1 MRYRVL
7 AGSLLCAAIVA
18 PPTVSAV
25 RDVLESRASF
35 FEHEE
40 SHAKR
45 QALSAQLE
53 ALRAA
58 GIRAARPPYG
68 EGYDRGADILSYDLS
83 FRLDPAVRQLEG
95 TAVLRVSAVATGTRS
110 LTLDFSDAY
119 TLLEVKVRGAAV
131 TASRTT
137 NLVTV
142 PFDPP
147 LSSEERAT
155 ISISY
160 RGVPPTGGSLTFWTH
175 ARGYAATS
183 LSEPFG
189 ARTLFPCVDDPADR
203 AMVTVHA
210 TVPAG
215 YVAASAGL
223 VTETPGENGQ
233 RTFTWKLPQS
243 IPTYLVSLNVAPYV
257 TLEDTFTSSSGITMP
272 ITSYFL
278 PQSRDLN
285 VARHAGFRQHLSVLS
300 DLFGDYPYL
309 DTKYGIVESH
319 FSGGME
325 HPSMTSIGSMLL
337 LDPNRNLTN
346 LLVHEL
352 GHQWWG
358 DQVTMRTWD
367 DIFLNEGFATYSE
380 VLYQERVTGEPAGA
394 RLTRAYDDGLYNG
407 ALGRSVVASATNPF
421 QYSGAIYNKGG
432 FSLHMLRKVVGDEA
446 FFRTLRLY
454 SERHRN
460 GSASRKDLRAAFEE
474 ISGLDLKQHFDQWIE
489 TPFRVVLR
497 ATYRASA
504 SLDSLSVTVTQTQTH
519 AIVHPVA
526 AASDR
531 NHYVTPLRVLVR
543 FGDGSQREV
552 VLDLTERTQT
562 FAVPLPERKP
572 VAGITLDP
580 GGDLLKVVEFTA
592 AE

>member
-1 MRYRVL
+1 MRYRIL
-7 AGSLLCAAIVA
+7 AGSLLSAALVA
-18 PPTVSAV
+18 PPMVSAV
-25 RDVLESRASF
+25 RDVLESRATF

-40 SHAKR
+40 AHAKR
-45 QALSAQLE
+45 HALGSQLE

-83 FRLDPAVRQLEG
+83 FRLDPAVRMLEG
-95 TAVLRVSAVATGTRS
+95 TAVLRVSAVAAGTRTLS
-110 LTLDFSDAY
+110 LDFSDAY
-119 TLLEVKVRGAAV
+119 TLLDVKVRGTSV

-147 LSSEERAT
+147 LRPRSAPRSRSPIAACRPRAL
-155 ISISY
+155 
-160 RGVPPTGGSLTFWTH
+160 LTFWTH

-189 ARTLFPCVDDPADR
+189 ARTLFPCVDDPSDR

-223 VTETPGENGQ
+223 VTETPGQNGE

-257 TLEDTFTSSSGITMP
+257 TLEDTFTSSSGVTMP

-346 LLVHEL
+346 LLEHEL

-446 FFRTLRLY
+446 FFATLRLY
-454 SERHRN
+454 SDRHRN

-489 TPFRVVLR
+489 TPFRIVLR
-497 ATYRASA
+497 ATYARARRSIRCR
-504 SLDSLSVTVTQTQTH
+504 SRSRR
-519 AIVHPVA
+519 P
-526 AASDR
+526 R
-531 NHYVTPLRVLVR
+531 RTP
-543 FGDGSQREV
+543 SC
-552 VLDLTERTQT
+552 T
-562 FAVPLPERKP
+562 P
-572 VAGITLDP
+572 
-580 GGDLLKVVEFTA
+580 
-592 AE
+592 